1 MWEDL
6 DNQLWNVRML
16 HTSQS
21 IQEYILNGSEI
32 KMQKKKMVRINH
44 EWIFYNLSIGGGF
57 PTMHLN
63 RDVVKYIWLQN
74 F

>member
-1 MWEDL
+1 MKCPNASYL
-6 DNQLWNVRML
+6 
-16 HTSQS
+16 T
-21 IQEYILNGSEI
+21 EYTRIYSKWIRDKNA
-32 KMQKKKMVRINH
+32 KKKMVRINH